1 MATVEV
7 SIELYRV
14 FRLMTARPKQWFTS
28 AEVAKGARVAPRTAS
43 HHLVRMTK
51 LRLLD
56 VAEVFPR
63 KYKLSPLA
71 KKRNKAM
78 WERLTRA
85 TEVLKEPA
93 KKARRK

>member
-1 MATVEV
+1 
-7 SIELYRV
+7 
-14 FRLMTARPKQWFTS
+14 
-28 AEVAKGARVAPRTAS
+28 
-43 HHLVRMTK
+43 MTK

-63 KYKLSPLA
+63 EYKLSPLA